1 MRREALMVLSLAGH
15 YQYCES
21 DLGRLPGK
29 VSMRQLLEKVRGAG
43 ALKREGK
50 KD

>member
-1 MRREALMVLSLAGH
+1 MVLSLTGH

-29 VSMRQLLEKVRGAG
+29 VSMRQLLEEVGKEEG
-43 ALKREGK
+43 REEGLIF
-50 KD
+50 